1 MQLIHSLLIVST
13 AQKLL
18 SIQVLTTRL
27 IAIFIISKEVCAY
40 EKCAFIITQVY
51 MLIKC
56 VGSKK
61 ISPCDLP
68 HDIKA
73 ELVAIL
79 GTSLRME
86 ENNLYRYVQYGI
98 IIDDDMHVSMS

>member
-68 HDIKA
+68 HGIKA

-98 IIDDDMHVSMS
+98 IIDDDIHVSMS